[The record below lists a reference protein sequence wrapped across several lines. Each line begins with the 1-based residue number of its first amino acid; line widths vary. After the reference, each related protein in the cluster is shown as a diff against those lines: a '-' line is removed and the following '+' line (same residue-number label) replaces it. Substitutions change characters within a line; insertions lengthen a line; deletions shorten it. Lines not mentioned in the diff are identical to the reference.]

1 MKKKYTIL
9 LLISFQLLIAQELD
23 QKKLKFNPKI
33 SIGFITES
41 FFGDN
46 YLSKGHKNPSIGA
59 ELDFQMISYS
69 NFNLG
74 FGFKKTTLFV
84 EDQAIGGKIDKSNMN
99 SINGFISYDAFK
111 YNKFQ
116 FIPSLSYGG
125 IEIRQKDGSKLYGV
139 QNGNYF
145 EVSIKTNYFLKN
157 KINLYSKI
165 GIAKYFLNVNTTNE
179 FKSYFNHSNSINLS
193 LGIQFL

>member
-1 MKKKYTIL
+1 MKNIFF
-9 LLISFQLLIAQELD
+9 IIFCFSFQLTISQEVG
-23 QKKLKFNPKI
+23 KKEFLFNPKI
-33 SIGFITES
+33 SIGFITQS

-46 YLSKGHKNPSIGA
+46 YLSKGHKNLAIGA
-59 ELDFQMISYS
+59 ELDFQILSYS

-74 FGFKKTTLFV
+74 FGLKKSTLLV
-84 EDQAIGGKIDKSNMN
+84 EDETIGGNINKSNMN
-99 SINGFISYDAFK
+99 SISGFISYDAFK

-145 EVSIKTNYFLKN
+145 EASIKTYYALKN

-165 GIAKYFLNVNTTNE
+165 GMTKYFLNVNTTNE

-193 LGIQFL
+193 FGIQFL

>member
-1 MKKKYTIL
+1 MRKIYYIF
-9 LLISFQLLIAQELD
+9 LISFQLVLSQEIIH
-23 QKKLKFNPKI
+23 KKLEFNPKI
-33 SIGFITES
+33 SAGFITES

-59 ELDFQMISYS
+59 EFDFQLISYS
-69 NFNLG
+69 NLNLG
-74 FGFKKTTLFV
+74 FGFKKTTLIV
-84 EDQAIGGKIDKSNMN
+84 EDKAIGGNIDKSNIN
-99 SINGFISYDAFK
+99 SFNGFISYDLFT
-111 YNKFQ
+111 YNKFH
-116 FIPSLSYGG
+116 FIPSFSYGG

-145 EVSIKTNYFLKN
+145 NVSLKTIFFIKN

-165 GIAKYFLNVNTTNE
+165 GITKYFLNVNTSDE
-179 FKSYFNHSNSINLS
+179 YKSYFNHSNSVNLS

>member
-1 MKKKYTIL
+1 MKKIYTIL
-9 LLISFQLLIAQELD
+9 LLISFQILIAQELD
-23 QKKLKFNPKI
+23 QEKLKFNPKI

-74 FGFKKTTLFV
+74 FGFKKTTLSV
-84 EDQAIGGKIDKSNMN
+84 EDKAIGGNIDKSNMN

-116 FIPSLSYGG
+116 FIPSLSYGA

-145 EVSIKTNYFLKN
+145 EVSIKTNYVLKN

-165 GIAKYFLNVNTTNE
+165 GIAKHFLNVNTTNE

>member
-1 MKKKYTIL
+1 MKNIFF
-9 LLISFQLLIAQELD
+9 IIFCFSFQLTISQEVEKKELI
-23 QKKLKFNPKI
+23 FNPKI
-33 SIGFITES
+33 SIGFVTQS

-46 YLSKGHKNPSIGA
+46 YLSKGHKNPAIGA
-59 ELDFQMISYS
+59 ELEFQMISYS

-74 FGFKKTTLFV
+74 FGLKKTTLLV
-84 EDQAIGGKIDKSNMN
+84 EDKAIGGNIDKSNMN
-99 SINGFISYDAFK
+99 SISGFLSYNAFK

-116 FIPSLSYGG
+116 FIPSLNYGG

-145 EVSIKTNYFLKN
+145 EASIKTNYVLKN

-165 GIAKYFLNVNTTNE
+165 GITKYFLNVNTTNE

-193 LGIQFL
+193 FGIQFL